1 MDLATRLMPPFPGIW
16 DIAALAIF
24 FGCMLGMTRL
34 IEHSCDARPSTSRM
48 MAYYRRRWMQ
58 EVPSRANRVV
68 DTSLLVA
75 LRNGA
80 SFFASGAMI
89 AIGGIA
95 ALLGQTERLVDVVGD
110 FAGGFAGGASASQ
123 TDWEAKLLFL
133 LILMVGA
140 FLKFV
145 WSHRLFGYC
154 AILMGA
160 TPENGGAE
168 ETAAAVER
176 AALLNISA
184 GRSFNRGLKM
194 VYFALAALA
203 WFLGPAAFAAASLL
217 TAGMIH
223 RREFRS
229 DSRRA
234 LLDGWK
240 P

>member
-1 MDLATRLMPPFPGIW
+1 MDPISRHLPQFLTIW
-16 DIAALAIF
+16 DLAALAVF
-24 FGCMLGMTRL
+24 LGCLFGMTRL
-34 IEHSCDARPSTSRM
+34 IEHSRDARPSTSRI
-48 MAYYRRRWMQ
+48 MAYYRRRWMH

-68 DTSLLVA
+68 DTQLLVA

-80 SFFASGAMI
+80 AFFASGAMI
-89 AIGGIA
+89 AIGGIS
-95 ALLGQTERLVDVVGD
+95 ALLGQTERLVDVAAD
-110 FAGGFAGGASASQ
+110 FTGELNASQ
-123 TDWEAKLLFL
+123 IDWEAKLLFL
-133 LILMVGA
+133 LVLMVMA

-160 TPENGGAE
+160 TPESGNAE
-168 ETAAAVER
+168 EIAAAVER
-176 AALLNISA
+176 AALLNIAA
-184 GRSFNRGLKM
+184 GRSFNRGLRM

-203 WFLGPAAFAAASLL
+203 WFLGPAALAAASLL
-217 TAGMIH
+217 TAAMIH

-234 LLDGWK
+234 LLEGWK